1 MNKRNWKESR
11 KTNQKKAEIKYH
23 IKNEEWQISKQPK
36 ETMAE
41 YSEYNKTLLITQ
53 STTSEEYQAE
63 IRKRQ
68 ETKELI
74 LYIKKEKLAKKRIVF

>member
-1 MNKRNWKESR
+1 
-11 KTNQKKAEIKYH
+11 
-23 IKNEEWQISKQPK
+23 
-36 ETMAE
+36 MAE
-41 YSEYNKTLLITQ
+41 YSEYNKTLLIKQ

>member
-1 MNKRNWKESR
+1 MKEIGQKKLKGEQNKKP
-11 KTNQKKAEIKYH
+11 KKAEIKHH
-23 IKNEEWQISKQPK
+23 IKNEEGQISKQPK

-63 IRKRQ
+63 IRKR
-68 ETKELI
+68 
-74 LYIKKEKLAKKRIVF
+74 